1 MTLSSSNLRL
11 LITWGGMA
19 LLILLV
25 GIFQGP
31 TNAIMLI
38 NIGLISGLM
47 ALGLNMQW
55 GYAGLFN
62 AGVMGSV
69 VVGAIMVIL
78 VTHNPIPGPNMPPEL
93 LAGSGATDE
102 ARATAQ
108 AAYDGLLADKRAFD
122 GGLRGLL
129 ISIAVFA
136 AFCLALAA
144 VWRRMTGSKWR
155 AWIVISAF
163 ILGYIAFRIF
173 YDPAVRDIEA
183 YQTASFGNIG
193 GIGLGA
199 WFEWL
204 RLPFPGFW
212 SVLVAWFI
220 GGLAAG
226 GVAWIIG
233 KITLGLRSDYFAIAT
248 LGIAEIVVSFAK
260 NEQWLTRG
268 VKNVNAGSIGTPIA
282 RPASS
287 YANQDPQNGEIIV
300 RGMQDQPWVQKI
312 TAWFQGYDLAAF
324 QETLAI
330 NQLWDFRYLEGDFR
344 DAMVTSAK
352 LANLLSYTLLISVVL
367 GLIFFLAYRAL
378 NSPWGRMMRAIR
390 DNETAANAMGK
401 NVVGRH
407 LQVFVLGSIV
417 IGIAGA
423 MLVVVSGAGFTPTSY
438 LAMRFT
444 FLIWVMVIVGGS
456 GNNSGVILGGMLIW
470 FLWVQSD
477 PIAGGSF
484 FGSGYPDGGLAPQ
497 IEVSNWLERIWQWLA
512 YRLDHLVFFIYDWIV
527 RPILWIMGF
536 IAGIFV
542 FFYQLLPDAW
552 EGGINGAMG
561 SAWRAFVGWY
571 VASVSFFKFFFL
583 GLILLLVLRFAP
595 KGLIPEKGSERRR

>member
-1 MTLSSSNLRL
+1 MTSANLRL
-11 LITWGGMA
+11 LITWGLMA
-19 LLILLV
+19 ALILSV
-25 GIFQGP
+25 GFLQGP

-38 NIGLISGLM
+38 NIGLISGMM

-78 VTHNPIPGPNMPPEL
+78 ITHDPIPGPVLPPEL
-93 LAGSGATDE
+93 MPGSDADE
-102 ARATAQ
+102 TVKAEAQ
-108 AAYDGLLADKRAFD
+108 AAYDTLLAAKQAHGR
-122 GGLRGLL
+122 GLGGLL
-129 ISIAVFA
+129 ISLGVFAVFCVGWA
-136 AFCLALAA
+136 SA
-144 VWRRMTGSKWR
+144 WRRLSGSKWR

-163 ILGYIAFRIF
+163 VAGYILFRVF

-193 GIGLGA
+193 GIGLGSLL
-199 WFEWL
+199 E
-204 RLPFPGFW
+204 RVGIPFSGFW

-226 GVAWIIG
+226 GVAWLIG

-287 YANQDPQNGEIIV
+287 YANQDPQNGEIVV
-300 RGMQDQPWVQKI
+300 RGMQDQPWVQKL

-324 QETLAI
+324 QEALPES
-330 NQLWDFRYLEGDFR
+330 QHWDFRYLEGPFR
-344 DAMVTSAK
+344 EAMITSAK
-352 LANLLSYTLLISVVL
+352 LANLLSYTLLISVIL
-367 GLIFFLAYRAL
+367 GLVFFLAYRAL

-390 DNETAANAMGK
+390 DNETAAAAMGK

-477 PIAGGSF
+477 PIAGQF
-484 FGSGYPDGGLAPQ
+484 AK
-497 IEVSNWLERIWQWLA
+497 A
-512 YRLDHLVFFIYDWIV
+512 
-527 RPILWIMGF
+527 
-536 IAGIFV
+536 
-542 FFYQLLPDAW
+542 LPEWTGAVKAW
-552 EGGINGAMG
+552 VET
-561 SAWRAFVGWY
+561 
-571 VASVSFFKFFFL
+571 SVPFFKFFFL